1 MDDLALLLPNLPL
14 QRALKACAERGLVL
28 ATCSKNIAAD
38 VEAAYHLLLTTY
50 YLPLTTYHL
59 LLTTYCPGGGLPHA
73 T

>member
-1 MDDLALLLPNLPL
+1 VDDLALLLPNLPL

-38 VEAAYHLLLTTY
+38 VEAAYHLLLTTN

-59 LLTTYCPGGGLPHA
+59 PLTTYYPGGGLPHA

>member
-50 YLPLTTYHL
+50 
-59 LLTTYCPGGGLPHA
+59 CPGGGLPHA

>member
-59 LLTTYCPGGGLPHA
+59 PLTTYYPGGGLPHA

>member
-1 MDDLALLLPNLPL
+1 VDDLALLLPNLPL

>member
-1 MDDLALLLPNLPL
+1 MDDLALLLPNLSL

>member
-38 VEAAYHLLLTTY
+38 VEAAYHLLLTTC